1 MRRPLQSNMKVEAAT
16 RSIARHASWALRRV
30 RPGII
35 GAAGFRRSVTR

>member
-1 MRRPLQSNMKVEAAT
+1 MRRPLQSNMKVEG
-16 RSIARHASWALRRV
+16 IARHASWALRRV